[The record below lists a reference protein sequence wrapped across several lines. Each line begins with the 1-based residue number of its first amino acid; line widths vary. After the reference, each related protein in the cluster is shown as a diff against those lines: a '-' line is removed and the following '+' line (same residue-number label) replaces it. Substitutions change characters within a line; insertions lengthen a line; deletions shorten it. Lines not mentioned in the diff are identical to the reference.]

1 MSRRDDRLL
10 FQDMLDHARVAI
22 DATRG
27 RHRQDLD
34 SDHIF
39 RAAVERFI
47 EIIGEA
53 ASRISPGGQQRFP
66 EIPWA
71 DIVAMRNR
79 LVHGYTQV
87 DYDVVWSTIQQDLPK
102 LVALLERELAM

>member
-10 FQDMLDHARVAI
+10 LQDMLDHAGVAI

-27 RHRQDLD
+27 RQRAALD
-34 SDHIF
+34 NDPIF

-53 ASRISPGGQQRFP
+53 ASRISPQRQAKFP

-79 LVHGYTQV
+79 LVHGYAQV
-87 DYDVVWSTIQQDLPK
+87 DYDVVWSTIQDDLPK
-102 LVALLERELAM
+102 LVALLKRELAE

>member
-10 FQDMLDHARVAI
+10 LQDMLDHARVAI
-22 DATRG
+22 DATRSKQ
-27 RHRQDLD
+27 RAALD
-34 SDHIF
+34 SDPIF
-39 RAAVERFI
+39 RAAAERFI

-53 ASRISPGGQQRFP
+53 ASRISAQRQARMS

-79 LVHGYTQV
+79 LIHGYAQI
-87 DYDVVWSTIQQDLPK
+87 DYDVVWRTIQDDLPK
-102 LVALLERELAM
+102 LVALLERELAE

>member
-10 FQDMLDHARVAI
+10 LQDMLDHARVAI
-22 DATRG
+22 EATRG
-27 RHRQDLD
+27 KQRDDLD
-34 SDHIF
+34 RDPIF

-53 ASRISPGGQQRFP
+53 ATRLSPERRDKMP
-66 EIPWA
+66 AIPWA

-79 LVHGYTQV
+79 LVHGYAQI
-87 DYDVVWSTIQQDLPK
+87 DYDVGWRTIRNDLPE
-102 LVALLERELAM
+102 LAVLLERELAE